1 MVLKEGAIIYLHCMD
16 HAFILVPHGFQA
28 PFWITIV
35 NKTTAAH
42 KTSRLKS
49 DQILCA
55 QHNNS
60 KRHWKRN
67 VRETPGV
74 IAGEQERDRR
84 LILLSVV
91 SGTFLKRTA
100 LEPTWGKMWAHS
112 WHSFVLPTGMNGMWT
127 NGGAKALVLSSSSVT
142 LVMFFTWILANVVFR
157 RTCHGQ
163 RLLVQAIKFSF
174 HLKSVF
180 FMALYRRQNSRL
192 AFDVQVYHLTFTMRH
207 LSFIIQ
213 HCCLRCDIGVSQWH
227 RSSDIQHSSFNIQH
241 SSLLF
246 NI

>member
-1 MVLKEGAIIYLHCMD
+1 MNIHQHYFSETFESKLTVGNIIY
-16 HAFILVPHGFQA
+16 
-28 PFWITIV
+28 
-35 NKTTAAH
+35 
-42 KTSRLKS
+42 SRWQWS
-49 DQILCA
+49 NCI
-55 QHNNS
+55 
-60 KRHWKRN
+60 
-67 VRETPGV
+67 

-100 LEPTWGKMWAHS
+100 LEPTWRKTCVHS

-142 LVMFFTWILANVVFR
+142 WVTFFTWILANVVFR

-163 RLLVQAIKFSF
+163 RLLVQAIKLSF
-174 HLKSVF
+174 HLNSVF
-180 FMALYRRQNSRL
+180 FMALYPCQNSRF
-192 AFDVQVYHLTFTMRH
+192 AFDVQVYHLILRH

-227 RSSDIQHSSFNIQH
+227 TGVLTFNIQVSTINTQVYH
-241 SSLLF
+241 STF
-246 NI
+246 KF